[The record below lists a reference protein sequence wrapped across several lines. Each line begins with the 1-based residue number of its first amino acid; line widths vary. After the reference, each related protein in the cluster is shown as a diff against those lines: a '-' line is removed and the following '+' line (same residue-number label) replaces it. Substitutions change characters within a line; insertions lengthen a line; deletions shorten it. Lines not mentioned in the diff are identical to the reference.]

1 MSKLAILDRKVEAL
15 QTRLAKANESL
26 GKVTAE
32 LAAAI
37 TERDTYEST
46 NAATAAID
54 SGLPNGTQ
62 VVFTYGRAETRKNL
76 EGIVVATKPQ
86 EKGATLY
93 RIRVGEGF
101 DEQVLTVQAPAIVSH
116 NYQSTPDAST
126 DPLAGV
132 TGEVTSA

>member
-1 MSKLAILDRKVEAL
+1 MSKLALLDKKVAAF
-15 QTRLAKANESL
+15 QTRLDKANEAVAKL
-26 GKVTAE
+26 ATE

-37 TERDTYEST
+37 IERDIYESS

-62 VVFTYGRAETRKNL
+62 VVFTYGRAETKKNL

-86 EKGATLY
+86 DKGATLY

-101 DEQVLTVQAPAIVSH
+101 DEQVLTVQAPSIVSH
-116 NYQSTPDAST
+116 NYQPTPDAST
-126 DPLAGV
+126 DPLADV
-132 TGEVTSA
+132 SGEVTSA

>member
-1 MSKLAILDRKVEAL
+1 MSKLAALDKKVAGL
-15 QTRLAKANESL
+15 QSRLAKANEAL
-26 GKVTAE
+26 GKITEE
-32 LAAAI
+32 LAVAI
-37 TERDTYEST
+37 TERDTYESS

-116 NYQSTPDAST
+116 NYNPTPDAST
-126 DPLAGV
+126 DPLSDVADN
-132 TGEVTSA
+132 VTSA